1 MSAARSA
8 WQRALPFLRWWP
20 RVNAGTVRADAL
32 AGLTNAVVVLPQG
45 VAFAL
50 IAGLPPEY
58 GLYTA
63 MVPAVVA
70 ALFGSSWHLISGP
83 TTPLSIV
90 VFATLSPLAEPGS
103 SDYITMALT
112 LTLLAGVYQIAF
124 GLARLGTLV
133 NFVSPAVVTGFTT
146 GAALLIA
153 TSQLQ
158 HVLGFDIP
166 GGHGFIEVWH
176 YVLTHMGAVQPRVV
190 TIAATS
196 LLVAVVVRAVRP
208 QWPYLLMAMVAGVA
222 AGWALNAP
230 AHDVPVVGTLPTSPP
245 SPSLPAF
252 DFAIVRELAADAFAV
267 ALLGLIEA
275 VSIARAVGM
284 RSQQRIDPNQE
295 FIGQGLSNMV
305 GAFFSC
311 YASSGSFTRTGIN
324 YESGARTPLSAIMA
338 AIGLMLVL
346 LLVAPFARYLPIAA
360 MGGMILVVAWGLID
374 WHRIREMAR
383 ASRQEGAVLVL
394 TFAATLLLGLTWAIL
409 AGVLLSL
416 LLFLNRA
423 AHPAVFSLAPDP
435 EDPRR
440 RFTNLQ
446 NKALRECP
454 QLKVIRIDGAL
465 FFGSAQSIAE
475 ALAGLAEGPQSR
487 DHLLIVGSGINYID
501 TAGAQVLVGEA
512 QERRAR
518 GGGLYLCS
526 LRMEPRTFL
535 YNSGYADEI
544 GREYLYPT
552 KGEAIADLYAQHL
565 DPDVCAHCEARVFDE
580 CARIWQR
587 TQEGESPETAAA
599 ATRRT

>member
-1 MSAARSA
+1 
-8 WQRALPFLRWWP
+8 RWWP
-20 RVNAGTVRADAL
+20 RVNAGTMRADAL
-32 AGLTNAVVVLPQG
+32 AGLTNAIVVLPQG

-103 SDYITMALT
+103 GDYITMALT
-112 LTLLAGVYQIAF
+112 LTLLAGLYQLAF

-158 HVLGFDIP
+158 HVLGVEMP

-176 YVLTHMGAVQPRVV
+176 YALTHVGSAQPRVV
-190 TIAATS
+190 IIAAVS
-196 LLVAVVVRAVRP
+196 LGVALVVRALRP
-208 QWPYLLMAMVAGVA
+208 KWPYLLMAMVAGVL
-222 AGWALNAP
+222 AGWLLNAP
-230 AHDVPVVGTLPTSPP
+230 AHGVPVIGTLPSSPP
-245 SPSLPAF
+245 SLSMPAF
-252 DFAIVRELAADAFAV
+252 EFAIVRDLAADAFAV

-295 FIGQGLSNMV
+295 FVGQGLSNMV

-324 YESGARTPLSAIMA
+324 YEAGARTPISAIMA
-338 AIGLMLVL
+338 AVALMLVL
-346 LLVAPFARYLPIAA
+346 LVVAPFARYLPIAA

-374 WHRIREMAR
+374 WHHIRELTR
-383 ASRQEGAVLVL
+383 ASRQDAAILVL

-446 NKALRECP
+446 RQSLPECP
-454 QLKVIRIDGAL
+454 QLKVIRIDGAV

-475 ALAGLAEGPQSR
+475 TLGQLVEGPDAR

-501 TAGAQVLVGEA
+501 TAGAQVLIAAARQRE
-512 QERRAR
+512 AR
-518 GGGLYLCS
+518 GGGLYICS

-535 YNSGYADEI
+535 HDSGYADEL
-544 GREYLYPT
+544 GRQNLYAT
-552 KGEAIADLYAQHL
+552 KGEAIADLYAHRL
-565 DPDVCAHCEARVFDE
+565 DPEVCRHCEVRIFEE
-580 CARIWQR
+580 CARMSRPEETTGGPIA
-587 TQEGESPETAAA
+587 EGG
-599 ATRRT
+599 RG